1 MWGRRI
7 KERGCSPFSEVETG
21 AGGQFSPGNRAMS
34 CFKILK
40 GDSSKALVGNIPHSS
55 IYIPPDTRS
64 AFVLGPD
71 ELGEEAALMADLY
84 TDELFS
90 CVHELGGT
98 AVVNTVSRLVLDTER
113 FENDNEEVM
122 SEKGL
127 GVIYTKTADGR
138 VLRKLP
144 GAHERDL
151 LLGKFYRPY
160 HSALEREVE
169 AALNSLGS
177 CLIIDCHS
185 FSSIPLPYEFC
196 RDADRPDICLGTD
209 EVHTPVGLVQA
220 ALDYFKARGFSTA
233 LNHPFA
239 GTYVPLKFY
248 RRDFRVKSIMIEVN
262 KRLYM
267 NEKTLEKKPEFYEI
281 KASLKGLMEIIS
293 RYKGC
298 TWAGMAFMTIA
309 VFG

>member
-1 MWGRRI
+1 
-7 KERGCSPFSEVETG
+7 
-21 AGGQFSPGNRAMS
+21 MS
-34 CFKILK
+34 CFKIMK
-40 GDSSKALVGNIPHSS
+40 GDLSRALVGNIPHSS
-55 IYIPPDTRS
+55 VYIPPDTRS
-64 AFVLGPD
+64 AFVLGRD

-113 FENDNEEVM
+113 FESDDEEVM
-122 SEKGL
+122 SKKGL

-138 VLRKLP
+138 KLREAP
-144 GAHERDL
+144 GAREREY
-151 LLGKFYRPY
+151 LLGRFYRPY
-160 HSALEREVE
+160 HAALEREVE
-169 AALNSLGS
+169 AALNLFGS

-185 FSSIPLPYEFC
+185 FSSIPLPYEYC
-196 RDADRPDICLGTD
+196 QNADRPDICLGTD
-209 EVHTPVGLVQA
+209 EHHTPVGLVQA
-220 ALDYFKARGFSTA
+220 AMNYFNSKGFSTA
-233 LNHPFA
+233 LNNPYA

-248 RRDFRVKSIMIEVN
+248 REDFRVKSIMIEVN

-267 NEKTLEKKPEFYEI
+267 DEKTLEKKPEFYEI

-298 TWAGMAFMTIA
+298 TWAGMAFMAIA

>member
-1 MWGRRI
+1 M
-7 KERGCSPFSEVETG
+7 
-21 AGGQFSPGNRAMS
+21 NR
-34 CFKILK
+34 FKIFK
-40 GDSSKALVGNIPHSS
+40 GDLSKALVANIPHSS
-55 IYIPPDTRS
+55 TYIPPHYRAVFELS
-64 AFVLGPD
+64 RD
-71 ELGEEAALMADLY
+71 ELRAEAALMADLY

-98 AVVNTVSRLVLDTER
+98 AIVNVVSRLVVDTER
-113 FENDNEEVM
+113 FESDDEEVM
-122 SEKGL
+122 SGKGL

-138 VLRKLP
+138 KLRETP
-144 GAHERDL
+144 GAREREY
-151 LLGKFYRPY
+151 LLGRFYRPY

-169 AALNSLGS
+169 AALNLFGS

-185 FSSIPLPYEFC
+185 FSSTPLPYEFC

-209 EVHTPVGLVQA
+209 ERHTPPGLVQA
-220 ALDYFKARGFSTA
+220 AVNYFKSRGFSTA
-233 LNHPFA
+233 LNRPFG

-248 RRDFRVKSIMIEVN
+248 RKDLRVKSIMIEVN

-267 NEKTLEKKPEFYEI
+267 DEKTLEKKPEFYEI

-298 TWAGMAFMTIA
+298 TWAGMAFMAIA

>member
-1 MWGRRI
+1 
-7 KERGCSPFSEVETG
+7 
-21 AGGQFSPGNRAMS
+21 MS

-55 IYIPPDTRS
+55 IYSPPDSRS

-71 ELGEEAALMADLY
+71 ELRAEAALMADLY

-90 CVHELGGT
+90 CVPELGGT
-98 AVVNTVSRLVLDTER
+98 AVVNVVSRLVVDTER
-113 FENDNEEVM
+113 FESDDEEVM
-122 SEKGL
+122 SLKGM

-138 VLRKLP
+138 KLRETP
-144 GAHERDL
+144 GARERDH
-151 LLGKFYRPY
+151 LLGRFYRPY

-169 AALNSLGS
+169 AALNSFGS

-185 FSSIPLPYEFC
+185 FSSIPLPYESN

-209 EVHTPVGLVQA
+209 ERHTPPSLVQA
-220 ALDYFKARGFSTA
+220 AVNYFNSRGLSTA
-233 LNHPFA
+233 LNRPFG

-248 RRDFRVKSIMIEVN
+248 RKDLRVKSIMIEVN

-267 NEKTLEKKPEFYEI
+267 DEKTLEKRPGFDEVRAI
-281 KASLKGLMEIIS
+281 LRGLLEL
-293 RYKGC
+293 
-298 TWAGMAFMTIA
+298 
-309 VFG
+309 VFGGQVYSSENEPCPSCEKGRS